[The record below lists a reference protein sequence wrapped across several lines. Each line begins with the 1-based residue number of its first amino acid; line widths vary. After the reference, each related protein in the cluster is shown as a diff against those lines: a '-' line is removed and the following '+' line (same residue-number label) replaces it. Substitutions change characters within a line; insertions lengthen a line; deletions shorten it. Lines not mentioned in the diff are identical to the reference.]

1 MRISDWSS
9 DVCSSDL
16 LGRLAVPRERQRIDI
31 HLTVARVDD
40 VRSQRDLTAI
50 VGGGNRLLLDD
61 GFEDRWRVT
70 HDAGDIIFLL
80 RCSKRSCPTKPTAG
94 QATRKSAIPRPSS
107 GLVTALICPPDPP
120 TRNT

>member
-80 RCSKRSCPTKPTAG
+80 RCSKRICPTKPYAG
-94 QATRKSAIPRPSS
+94 QARSEEHTSELKS
-107 GLVTALICPPDPP
+107 LM
-120 TRNT
+120 RNSYAVFCLKKK